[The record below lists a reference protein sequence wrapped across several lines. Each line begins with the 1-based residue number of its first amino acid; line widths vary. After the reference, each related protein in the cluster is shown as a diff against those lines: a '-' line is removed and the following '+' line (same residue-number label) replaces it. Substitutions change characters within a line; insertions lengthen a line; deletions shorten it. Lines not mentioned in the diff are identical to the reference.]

1 MNAVFQATIEFLRLY
16 WPPLLCGVAVVAILP
31 LIVGYI
37 VLVERKIMADMQ
49 ARLGPMRVGP
59 HGLLQP
65 IADAVKL
72 LIKEDIIPDNA
83 DKLVFWLAPVLSVG
97 AALLSLAGLA
107 IGPAFQIAQDINI
120 GILFVVGVSAMGIF
134 GIVLGGWA
142 SNSHY
147 SLMGALRSS
156 AQLVSY
162 ETAAGMALV
171 SALLF
176 TGTLNI
182 KSIVEAQ
189 SKEGIWFVLLA
200 PVAFF
205 TYLVAS
211 IAETNRA
218 PFDLPEAESELVAGY
233 MTEFS
238 GFRWSLYFL
247 AEYTNMI
254 VVASVATTLF
264 LGGWLRP
271 FASVR
276 WLDFLDF
283 VPPLLMIAV
292 GAYCVLRAPKQPSR
306 VQQWFMLAVAG
317 LCIALAL
324 VLTMPVIAPVI
335 KPSLREAAKPFFA
348 GIHGGFWFLLKVSA
362 YIYLFM
368 WLRFTLPRYRFDQLM
383 RLGWHF
389 LIPLSIINVLLVGV
403 AMIAGTYFHLH
414 GWWLLLATTPAALI
428 ALVAALLFLAA
439 SRGILVHRAD
449 HSLCR
454 RDHGA
459 FCFCD
464 HAREPGRGGAPD
476 PIRAAEMGGVGHR
489 AGAGGTGRT
498 HALVFRE
505 NARAGIAGAGG
516 GAGEPVA
523 AQFGRGGKKPVRLV
537 PAAL

>member
-1 MNAVFQATIEFLRLY
+1 MQTAVQATIEFLKLY
-16 WPPLLCGVAVVAILP
+16 WAPLLCGVVIVAVLP

-37 VLVERKIMADMQ
+37 VLVERKLMADMQ

-72 LIKEDIIPDNA
+72 LIKEDIIPKDA
-83 DKLVFWLAPVLSVG
+83 DQLVFWLAPVLSVG
-97 AALLSLAGLA
+97 AALLSIAGLA
-107 IGPAFQIAQDINI
+107 IGPAFQIAKGINI

-147 SLMGALRSS
+147 SLMGSLRSS

-171 SALLF
+171 SGLLF
-176 TGTLNI
+176 AGSLNI
-182 KSIVEAQ
+182 TSIVEAQ
-189 SKEGIWFVLLA
+189 RNQGIWFGLLA

-271 FASVR
+271 FPRIPRLALKSTTM
-276 WLDFLDF
+276 DFLDF
-283 VPPLLMIAV
+283 LPPLLMVAI
-292 GAYCVLRAPKQPSR
+292 GAYCVFRAPKQPVR
-306 VQQWFMLAVAG
+306 VQQVFMLAVAG
-317 LCIALAL
+317 LCFAVAAVLA
-324 VLTMPVIAPVI
+324 APVLVPFVN
-335 KPSLREAAKPFFA
+335 PSLNSAVQPVYD
-348 GIHGGFWFLLKVSA
+348 GIHGGFWFIFKVSL

-389 LIPLSIINVLLVGV
+389 LIPLSIINVLVVGI
-403 AMIAGTYFHLH
+403 AMIVGTYFHLE
-414 GWWLLLATTPAALI
+414 GGWLLLVTTPAAII
-428 ALVAALLFLAA
+428 ALVAGLFILAIEKSPAKQKDGTA
-439 SRGILVHRAD
+439 SD
-449 HSLCR
+449 
-454 RDHGA
+454 
-459 FCFCD
+459 FY
-464 HAREPGRGGAPD
+464 
-476 PIRAAEMGGVGHR
+476 
-489 AGAGGTGRT
+489 AG
-498 HALVFRE
+498 
-505 NARAGIAGAGG
+505 
-516 GAGEPVA
+516 
-523 AQFGRGGKKPVRLV
+523 
-537 PAAL
+537 

>member
-1 MNAVFQATIEFLRLY
+1 MQAIFQATLEFLKLY
-16 WPPLLCGVAVVAILP
+16 WAPLLCGVVIVAVLP
-31 LIVGYI
+31 LIVGYV
-37 VLVERKIMADMQ
+37 VLVERKLMADMQ

-72 LIKEDIIPDNA
+72 LIKEDIIPENA
-83 DKLVFWLAPVLSVG
+83 DQLVFWLAPVLSVG
-97 AALLSLAGLA
+97 AALLSMAGLA
-107 IGPAFQIAQDINI
+107 IGPAFQIGQDLNI

-171 SALLF
+171 SGLLLA
-176 TGTLNI
+176 GTLNI

-189 SKEGIWFVLLA
+189 RQEGIWFAMLA

-205 TYLVAS
+205 TYVVAS

-271 FASVR
+271 FASVP
-276 WLDFLDF
+276 WMNFLDF
-283 VPPLLMIAV
+283 IPTLLTI
-292 GAYCVLRAPKQPSR
+292 GIGTYCLVRVPKQPSR
-306 VQQWFMLAVAG
+306 VQQLFMVAVAG
-317 LCIALAL
+317 LCFVLGVVL
-324 VLTMPVIAPVI
+324 VVPVVVP
-335 KPSLREAAKPFFA
+335 AAKPLYA
-348 GIHGGFWFLLKVSA
+348 GIHGGFWFLFKVSA

-389 LIPLSIINVLLVGV
+389 LIPLSIINVLVVGV
-403 AMIAGTYFHLH
+403 AMIAGAYYHLH
-414 GWWLLLATTPAALI
+414 GWGLLLVTTPAAIL
-428 ALVAALLFLAA
+428 ALVAALLILA
-439 SRGILVHRAD
+439 V
-449 HSLCR
+449 
-454 RDHGA
+454 
-459 FCFCD
+459 
-464 HAREPGRGGAPD
+464 EQK
-476 PIRAAEMGGVGHR
+476 
-489 AGAGGTGRT
+489 GGTPQESAAAT
-498 HALVFRE
+498 DVS
-505 NARAGIAGAGG
+505 GG
-516 GAGEPVA
+516 
-523 AQFGRGGKKPVRLV
+523 
-537 PAAL
+537 

>member
-1 MNAVFQATIEFLRLY
+1 MNAASQATLEFLKLY
-16 WPPLLCGVAVVAILP
+16 WAPLLCGVAIVAILP

-37 VLVERKIMADMQ
+37 VLVERKLMADMQ
-49 ARLGPMRVGP
+49 A
-59 HGLLQP
+59 
-65 IADAVKL
+65 
-72 LIKEDIIPDNA
+72 
-83 DKLVFWLAPVLSVG
+83 VLSVG

-120 GILFVVGVSAMGIF
+120 GILFVVGISALGIF

-189 SKEGIWFVLLA
+189 SKEGIWFVMLA

-271 FASVR
+271 FSGVA
-276 WLDFLDF
+276 WLNFLDF
-283 VPPLLMIAV
+283 VPTLLVAAV
-292 GAYCVLRAPKQPSR
+292 GAYCIVRAPKQPVR
-306 VQQWFMLAVAG
+306 VQQ
-317 LCIALAL
+317 
-324 VLTMPVIAPVI
+324 
-335 KPSLREAAKPFFA
+335 
-348 GIHGGFWFLLKVSA
+348 
-362 YIYLFM
+362 LFM
-368 WLRFTLPRYRFDQLM
+368 SWTVFCRGSGAGRAPASADCETVLCRNSR
-383 RLGWHF
+383 RLLVYFQSEPVHLF
-389 LIPLSIINVLLVGV
+389 FHVAAIHDTAIPL
-403 AMIAGTYFHLH
+403 
-414 GWWLLLATTPAALI
+414 
-428 ALVAALLFLAA
+428 
-439 SRGILVHRAD
+439 
-449 HSLCR
+449 
-454 RDHGA
+454 
-459 FCFCD
+459 
-464 HAREPGRGGAPD
+464 
-476 PIRAAEMGGVGHR
+476 
-489 AGAGGTGRT
+489 
-498 HALVFRE
+498 
-505 NARAGIAGAGG
+505 
-516 GAGEPVA
+516 
-523 AQFGRGGKKPVRLV
+523 
-537 PAAL
+537 

>member
-1 MNAVFQATIEFLRLY
+1 MQAVLQATMDFVKQY
-16 WPPLLCGVAVVAILP
+16 WAPLVCGLVIVAVLP
-31 LIVGYI
+31 LIVGYV

-72 LIKEDIIPDNA
+72 LIKEDIIPEDA
-83 DKLVFWLAPVLSVG
+83 DKLVFWLAPVLSVA
-97 AALLSLAGLA
+97 AALLAIAGLA
-107 IGPAFQIAQDINI
+107 IGPAFQIATDINI

-147 SLMGALRSS
+147 SLIGALRSS

-171 SALLF
+171 CGLLF
-176 TGTLNI
+176 AGTLNI
-182 KSIVEAQ
+182 TSIVKAQ
-189 SKEGIWFVLLA
+189 YDQGIWFGLLA

-271 FASVR
+271 FPR
-276 WLDFLDF
+276 THWLDFIDF
-283 VPPLLMIAV
+283 LPPLLMIGV
-292 GAYCVLRAPKQPSR
+292 GVYCLMRTPKQPAR
-306 VQQWFMLAVAG
+306 VQQLFMLAVAG
-317 LCIALAL
+317 LCLAVAL
-324 VLTMPVIAPVI
+324 VLAAPVVVPLF
-335 KPSLREAAKPFFA
+335 KPSLAAAVKPYHD
-348 GIHGGFWFLLKVSA
+348 GILGGFWFVFKVSA
-362 YIYLFM
+362 YIYFFM

-389 LIPLSIINVLLVGV
+389 LIPLSIINVLLIGI
-403 AMIAGTYFHLH
+403 AMIAGQYFHFSGLS
-414 GWWLLLATTPAALI
+414 LLLTTIPASIIALI
-428 ALVAALLFLAA
+428 VSLFILATEQKN
-439 SRGILVHRAD
+439 
-449 HSLCR
+449 
-454 RDHGA
+454 
-459 FCFCD
+459 
-464 HAREPGRGGAPD
+464 EPQKTSAAPD
-476 PIRAAEMGGVGHR
+476 SYA
-489 AGAGGTGRT
+489 
-498 HALVFRE
+498 
-505 NARAGIAGAGG
+505 
-516 GAGEPVA
+516 
-523 AQFGRGGKKPVRLV
+523 
-537 PAAL
+537 

>member
-1 MNAVFQATIEFLRLY
+1 MMSAFVQATIEFLKLY
-16 WPPLLCGVAVVAILP
+16 WAPLLCGVAVVAILP
-31 LIVGYI
+31 LIAGYI

-120 GILFVVGVSAMGIF
+120 GILFVVGISALGIF

-182 KSIVEAQ
+182 KSIVEVQ
-189 SKEGIWFVLLA
+189 SKEGIWFIMLA

-271 FASVR
+271 FAHVS
-276 WLDFLDF
+276 WLNFLDF
-283 VPPLLMIAV
+283 VPALMMVAV
-292 GAYCVLRAPKQPSR
+292 AAYCVVRTPKQPTR
-306 VQQWFMLAVAG
+306 VQQMFMLAVAG
-317 LCIALAL
+317 LCFVVGL
-324 VLTMPVIAPVI
+324 VLLAPVLVPI
-335 KPSLREAAKPFFA
+335 VRPALTEAVKPFYA
-348 GIHGGFWFLLKVSA
+348 GIHGGFWFIFKVSL
-362 YIYLFM
+362 YIYFFM
-368 WLRFTLPRYRFDQLM
+368 WLRFTIPRYRFDQLM

-403 AMIAGTYFHLH
+403 ALIAGSYFNLR
-414 GWWLLLATTPAALI
+414 GWGLLLVTTPAAI
-428 ALVAALLFLAA
+428 ITLVAALMILAA
-439 SRGILVHRAD
+439 EKQ
-449 HSLCR
+449 
-454 RDHGA
+454 RDAGH
-459 FCFCD
+459 
-464 HAREPGRGGAPD
+464 D
-476 PIRAAEMGGVGHR
+476 PNAASDFY
-489 AGAGGTGRT
+489 AG
-498 HALVFRE
+498 
-505 NARAGIAGAGG
+505 
-516 GAGEPVA
+516 
-523 AQFGRGGKKPVRLV
+523 
-537 PAAL
+537 

>member
-1 MNAVFQATIEFLRLY
+1 
-16 WPPLLCGVAVVAILP
+16 
-31 LIVGYI
+31 
-37 VLVERKIMADMQ
+37 
-49 ARLGPMRVGP
+49 
-59 HGLLQP
+59 LLQP

-83 DKLVFWLAPVLSVG
+83 DKLVFWLAPVFSVG
-97 AALLSLAGLA
+97 AALLAVAGLA

-120 GILFVVGVSAMGIF
+120 GILFVVGISALGIF

-171 SALLF
+171 SGLLL
-176 TGTLNI
+176 TGSLNI
-182 KSIVEAQ
+182 KAIVEAQ
-189 SKEGIWFVLLA
+189 REQGIWFVMLA

-205 TYLVAS
+205 IYLVAS

-271 FASVR
+271 FANVG
-276 WLDFLDF
+276 WMKFLDY
-283 VPPLLMIAV
+283 VPPLLMMGV
-292 GAYCVLRAPKQPSR
+292 GCYCLLRTPKQPSR
-306 VQQWFMLAVAG
+306 VQQIFMLAVAG
-317 LCIALAL
+317 LCVAVAL
-324 VLTMPVIAPVI
+324 VLAAPVVLPVV
-335 KPSLREAAKPFFA
+335 KPSLAAAVKPFYE
-348 GIHGGFWFLLKVSA
+348 GIHGGFWFIFKVSA

-389 LIPLSIINVLLVGV
+389 LIPLSIVNVLIVGV
-403 AMIAGTYFHLH
+403 ALIVSAYFHLQ
-414 GWWLLLATTPAALI
+414 GWAMLLATTPAAIL
-428 ALVAALLFLAA
+428 ALVAALLILTAGQESQQRKENAAA
-439 SRGILVHRAD
+439 SD
-449 HSLCR
+449 
-454 RDHGA
+454 
-459 FCFCD
+459 FY
-464 HAREPGRGGAPD
+464 
-476 PIRAAEMGGVGHR
+476 
-489 AGAGGTGRT
+489 AG
-498 HALVFRE
+498 
-505 NARAGIAGAGG
+505 
-516 GAGEPVA
+516 
-523 AQFGRGGKKPVRLV
+523 
-537 PAAL
+537 

>member
-1 MNAVFQATIEFLRLY
+1 MQAATQATIDFLKLY
-16 WPPLLCGVAVVAILP
+16 WAPLLCGVVIVAVLP
-31 LIVGYI
+31 LIAGYI
-37 VLVERKIMADMQ
+37 VLVERKLMADMQ

-72 LIKEDIIPDNA
+72 LIKEDIIPDEA
-83 DKLVFWLAPVLSVG
+83 DKVVFWLAPVFSVG
-97 AALLSLAGLA
+97 AALLAIGGLA
-107 IGPAFQIAQDINI
+107 FGPAFQIGVDLNI
-120 GILFVVGVSAMGIF
+120 GILFVVGISALGIF

-162 ETAAGMALV
+162 ETAGGMALV
-171 SALLF
+171 AGLLLA
-176 TGTLNI
+176 GTLNI

-189 SKEGIWFVLLA
+189 GTQGVWFGFLA

-271 FASVR
+271 FAKVG
-276 WLDFLDF
+276 WLNFLDY
-283 VPPLLMIAV
+283 VPPLLMLAIAV
-292 GAYCVLRAPKQPSR
+292 YCVLRMPKQPSR
-306 VQQWFMLAVAG
+306 VQQIFMLAVAG
-317 LCIALAL
+317 LCFVVAL
-324 VLTMPVIAPVI
+324 VLVAPLVL
-335 KPSLREAAKPFFA
+335 PHVNPALTEPAKPFRD
-348 GIHGGFWFLLKVSA
+348 GILGGFWFIFKVSA
-362 YIYLFM
+362 YLYFFM
-368 WLRFTLPRYRFDQLM
+368 WLRFTIPRYRFDQLM

-389 LIPLSIINVLLVGV
+389 LIPLSIINVLVVGLALIV
-403 AMIAGTYFHLH
+403 GSYFNLQ
-414 GWWLLLATTPAALI
+414 GWALLLATTPAAILALLA
-428 ALVAALLFLAA
+428 ALV
-439 SRGILVHRAD
+439 ILGMEQK
-449 HSLCR
+449 SQ
-454 RDHGA
+454 
-459 FCFCD
+459 
-464 HAREPGRGGAPD
+464 ARQETSSVTD
-476 PIRAAEMGGVGHR
+476 FY
-489 AGAGGTGRT
+489 AG
-498 HALVFRE
+498 
-505 NARAGIAGAGG
+505 
-516 GAGEPVA
+516 
-523 AQFGRGGKKPVRLV
+523 
-537 PAAL
+537 

>member
-1 MNAVFQATIEFLRLY
+1 MWWRSSGRSISSWGKSTGETARKEDRKGRWRDRSLMQPASQATMEFLKLY
-16 WPPLLCGVAVVAILP
+16 WAPLLCGLAVVAVLP
-31 LIVGYI
+31 LIAGYV

-120 GILFVVGVSAMGIF
+120 GILFVVGVSALGIF

-171 SALLF
+171 SGLLF
-176 TGTLNI
+176 AGTLNI

-189 SKEGIWFVLLA
+189 RHRGMWFAILA

-247 AEYTNMI
+247 AEYANMI
-254 VVASVATTLF
+254 VVASIATTLF

-271 FASVR
+271 FPR
-276 WLDFLDF
+276 TQWLNFLDFL
-283 VPPLLMIAV
+283 PPLLMVAI
-292 GAYCVLRAPKQPSR
+292 GLYCLVRVPKQPAR
-306 VQQWFMLAVAG
+306 VQQFFMVAVAG
-317 LCIALAL
+317 LCFFLAL
-324 VLTMPVIAPVI
+324 VLAVPVLVPVVN
-335 KPSLREAAKPFFA
+335 PSLAAGVKPLYE
-348 GIHGGFWFLLKVSA
+348 GI
-362 YIYLFM
+362 
-368 WLRFTLPRYRFDQLM
+368 
-383 RLGWHF
+383 
-389 LIPLSIINVLLVGV
+389 
-403 AMIAGTYFHLH
+403 
-414 GWWLLLATTPAALI
+414 
-428 ALVAALLFLAA
+428 
-439 SRGILVHRAD
+439 
-449 HSLCR
+449 
-454 RDHGA
+454 
-459 FCFCD
+459 
-464 HAREPGRGGAPD
+464 
-476 PIRAAEMGGVGHR
+476 
-489 AGAGGTGRT
+489 
-498 HALVFRE
+498 
-505 NARAGIAGAGG
+505 
-516 GAGEPVA
+516 
-523 AQFGRGGKKPVRLV
+523 
-537 PAAL
+537 